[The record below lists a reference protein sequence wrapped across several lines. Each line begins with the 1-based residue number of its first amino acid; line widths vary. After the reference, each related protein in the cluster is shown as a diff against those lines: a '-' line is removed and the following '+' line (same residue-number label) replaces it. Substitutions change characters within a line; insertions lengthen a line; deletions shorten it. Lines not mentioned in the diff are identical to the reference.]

1 MAGNRPA
8 SETAGGG
15 APPLLD
21 LAFDS
26 GALYILRAEVLAL
39 AGQAGLSDDRAGDVV
54 LAVHELAANVVCH
67 GGGKG
72 RLRSGIWRGHCTA
85 RSTTAT

>member
-1 MAGNRPA
+1 MTG
-8 SETAGGG
+8 
-15 APPLLD
+15 
-21 LAFDS
+21 
-26 GALYILRAEVLAL
+26 
-39 AGQAGLSDDRAGDVV
+39 AGDVV

-72 RLRSGIWRGHCTA
+72 RLRVWHLAGHCTA

>member
-1 MAGNRPA
+1 
-8 SETAGGG
+8 
-15 APPLLD
+15 
-21 LAFDS
+21 
-26 GALYILRAEVLAL
+26 
-39 AGQAGLSDDRAGDVV
+39 VV

>member
-1 MAGNRPA
+1 
-8 SETAGGG
+8 
-15 APPLLD
+15 
-21 LAFDS
+21 
-26 GALYILRAEVLAL
+26 
-39 AGQAGLSDDRAGDVV
+39 VV

-85 RSTTAT
+85 RSTTATWSHPRILRPRWTHLLNCPVTAFG